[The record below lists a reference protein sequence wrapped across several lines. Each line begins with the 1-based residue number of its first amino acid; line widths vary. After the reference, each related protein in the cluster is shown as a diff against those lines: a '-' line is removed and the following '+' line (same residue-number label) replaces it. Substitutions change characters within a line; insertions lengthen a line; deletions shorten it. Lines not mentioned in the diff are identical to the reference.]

1 METTEIIGKKPED
14 IKQLILGQ
22 VDVVKKRHEQIKA
35 EMIKILDATKVL
47 EIEYTKLNEELY
59 QLEDEYVNLMKSL
72 DDE

>member
-1 METTEIIGKKPED
+1 METTNVIEKQSEN
-14 IKQLILGQ
+14 IKQQILDQ

-47 EIEYTKLNEELY
+47 EIEYNKLNEELY
-59 QLEDEYVNLMKSL
+59 QVEDEYVNLMKNL